1 MNIGAVVRD
10 MSLGQYAAIARG
22 WAKAHGQAKL
32 SAPSEDEF
40 DAAVMRARG
49 INGD

>member
-1 MNIGAVVRD
+1 MGLGGDVRD
-10 MSLGQYAAIARG
+10 MSLGQYAAIAHG

-49 INGD
+49 IEA